1 MDAAEQNE
9 TAEQE
14 QGCAP
19 SACDSCTSSSCSA
32 ANKKLTESQQEFED
46 RRRLASRLCRIKHKI
61 VVMSGK
67 GGVGKST
74 VAVNLAMGLHLAGK
88 KVGLLDVDIHGPSV
102 PTMLGLEQAQVMEG
116 NGELLPVDL
125 NGLKVISLGFFLK
138 EQDEAVI
145 WRGPMKTGVITQ
157 FIRDVAWGDLD
168 YLIVDSPPGTGDE
181 PLSVCQ
187 TLEGADGAVIVTTP
201 QKVAAVDVRKSISFC
216 RQLGLPVLGV
226 IENMSG
232 FACPKC
238 GEITAVFKSGGGKLM
253 ADDMGVAFLGSVPI
267 DPLIADA
274 GDSGVAFL
282 QQYAESSTAKL
293 FQTLLQPI
301 IRQAEKNEAP

>member
-1 MDAAEQNE
+1 MSAEQQE
-9 TAEQE
+9 TPSGQE
-14 QGCAP
+14 SCPP
-19 SACDSCTSSSCSA
+19 SACESCSSSSCSA
-32 ANKKLTESQQEFED
+32 SSKKLTESQQEFEE
-46 RRRLASRLCRIKHKI
+46 RRRLAARLCRIKHKI
-61 VVMSGK
+61 VVLSGK

-88 KVGLLDVDIHGPSV
+88 KVGLLDVDIHGPSI
-102 PTMLGLEQAQVMEG
+102 PTMLGLEAGKVLEAD
-116 NGELLPVDL
+116 GELLPVELD
-125 NGLKVISLGFFLK
+125 GLKVISLGFFLA

-216 RQLGLPVLGV
+216 RQIKMPVLGV
-226 IENMSG
+226 IENMNG
-232 FACPKC
+232 FVCPNC
-238 GEITAVFKSGGGKLM
+238 GELSAVFRSGGGRQM
-253 ADDMGVAFLGSVPI
+253 ADDMQVPFLGSVPI
-267 DPLIADA
+267 DPQIAEA

-282 QQYAESSTAKL
+282 QRYADSATAKL
-293 FQTLLQPI
+293 FQELLKPVLNLD
-301 IRQAEKNEAP
+301 QAC